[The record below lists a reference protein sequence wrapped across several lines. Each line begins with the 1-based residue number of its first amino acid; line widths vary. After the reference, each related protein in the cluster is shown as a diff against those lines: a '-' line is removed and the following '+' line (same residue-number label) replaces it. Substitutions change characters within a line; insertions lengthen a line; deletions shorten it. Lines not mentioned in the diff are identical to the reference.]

1 MPILKIVR
9 ELFSNSF
16 LAKFKELNA
25 NVLAF
30 FAQLIEGNT
39 YKESKK
45 LTKMKGEDKL
55 TENE

>member
-16 LAKFKELNA
+16 LAKFKKLNA

-45 LTKMKGEDKL
+45 LTKMKREDKL

>member
-16 LAKFKELNA
+16 LAKFKKLNA

-30 FAQLIEGNT
+30 FEQLIEGNT

-45 LTKMKGEDKL
+45 LTKMKREDKL